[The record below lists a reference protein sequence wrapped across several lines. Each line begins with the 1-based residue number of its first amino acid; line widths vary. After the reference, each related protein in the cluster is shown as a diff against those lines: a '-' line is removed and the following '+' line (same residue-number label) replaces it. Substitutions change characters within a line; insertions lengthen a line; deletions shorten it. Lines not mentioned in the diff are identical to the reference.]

1 MNGIVK
7 AIIIGILE
15 SLVRAYQ
22 FTRTA
27 ISADRDPVLL
37 RRAGSR
43 IRKWVQQSRL
53 HPRGKPDQGGPEL
66 QDEGLSPDQR
76 RMDTQ

>member
-7 AIIIGILE
+7 SIIIGILE

-43 IRKWVQQSRL
+43 IRKWVQQSRV
-53 HPRGKPDQGGPEL
+53 HSGGKPDQDGP
-66 QDEGLSPDQR
+66 QREGQGLPADQR
-76 RMDTQ
+76 RVDPE

>member
-1 MNGIVK
+1 MNGLVK
-7 AIIIGILE
+7 ALIIGILE

-43 IRKWVQQSRL
+43 IRKWMQQSGV
-53 HPRGKPDQGGPEL
+53 HSGIKPDQGGTKL
-66 QDEGLSPDQR
+66 QDQGLPPDQR
-76 RMDTQ
+76 RVDPK